1 MRIGKENLVA
11 QLRLRNVK
19 ALEYLVTEHGE
30 RLISII
36 RKHLFP
42 LPHLQQECLCR
53 TVQAVWDHAASFR
66 DDNDFENWIGSV
78 ARYCCLQY
86 LQAHQEEAT
95 IAWLIQ
101 KEIIEE
107 KEMMATCLRTEQRQ
121 VFYQLMEIGTTTGIT
136 YADNRESDIYELL
149 NNIETDIF
157 EYEKEPLTLQEQKE
171 VLSKIHHKKRAKR
184 RMFSLRRYLKST
196 ELQLS

>member
-1 MRIGKENLVA
+1 
-11 QLRLRNVK
+11 
-19 ALEYLVTEHGE
+19 
-30 RLISII
+30 
-36 RKHLFP
+36 
-42 LPHLQQECLCR
+42 
-53 TVQAVWDHAASFR
+53 
-66 DDNDFENWIGSV
+66 
-78 ARYCCLQY
+78 
-86 LQAHQEEAT
+86 
-95 IAWLIQ
+95 
-101 KEIIEE
+101 
-107 KEMMATCLRTEQRQ
+107 MMATCLRTEQRQ